1 MSNIANTPAPP
12 YYAVIFTS
20 VRTDGNNGYNQMSKK
35 MLDLASV
42 QPGFLGI
49 ESATENIGITIS
61 YWKNLDSINQWKT
74 NVDHVK
80 AQELGRNKWY
90 SSYRIRISK
99 VEREYGM

>member
-1 MSNIANTPAPP
+1 
-12 YYAVIFTS
+12 
-20 VRTDGNNGYNQMSKK
+20 MSKK

>member
-1 MSNIANTPAPP
+1 
-12 YYAVIFTS
+12 